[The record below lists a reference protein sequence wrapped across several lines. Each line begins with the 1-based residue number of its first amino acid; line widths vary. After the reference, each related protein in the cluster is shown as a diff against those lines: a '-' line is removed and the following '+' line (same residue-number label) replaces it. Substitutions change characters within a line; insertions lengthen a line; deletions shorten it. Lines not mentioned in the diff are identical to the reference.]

1 VYGSSNGRATGCHF
15 PVSTGDNEFVAIV
28 PSGFVHQ
35 TRIDQGIQSAAS
47 LLGSDVVRI
56 RYELGEDWKGDEA
69 LFFRVVLKD
78 SVSDH
83 AHLREVARRVAD
95 TVFREIRPDRLGLEA
110 YYNFRSESEQ
120 SVLKEK
126 EWA

>member
-1 VYGSSNGRATGCHF
+1 
-15 PVSTGDNEFVAIV
+15 VAIV

-35 TRIDQGIQSAAS
+35 AQIDQGLQTAAAQ
-47 LLGSDVVRI
+47 LGSDVVRV

-83 AHLREVARRVAD
+83 VRLREVARRVTE

-120 SVLKEK
+120 SVLKE
-126 EWA
+126 EAWA